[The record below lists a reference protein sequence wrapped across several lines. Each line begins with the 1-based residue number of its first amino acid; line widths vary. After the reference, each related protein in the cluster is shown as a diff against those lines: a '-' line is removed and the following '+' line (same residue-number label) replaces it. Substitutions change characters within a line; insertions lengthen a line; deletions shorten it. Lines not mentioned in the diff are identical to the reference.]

1 MGHGWQPQSLPV
13 IGQLALS
20 SALQSTGFAHF
31 PNHWLVSAINKI
43 AISGVQWA
51 KQWLKSL
58 AASKLLVLA
67 MMADMSHA
75 AIDLCRF
82 FDKESIWTLPR

>member
-1 MGHGWQPQSLPV
+1 MGDWPV
-13 IGQLALS
+13 GTVISAAKHRFCQFSKPLARFCLHL
-20 SALQSTGFAHF
+20 APMLTT
-31 PNHWLVSAINKI
+31 INKI

-82 FDKESIWTLPR
+82 FL